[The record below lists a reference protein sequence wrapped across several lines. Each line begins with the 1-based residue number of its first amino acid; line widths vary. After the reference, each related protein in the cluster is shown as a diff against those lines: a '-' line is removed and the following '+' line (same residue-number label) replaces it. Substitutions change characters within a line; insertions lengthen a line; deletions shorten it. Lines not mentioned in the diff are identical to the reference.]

1 MQNHNRKSGK
11 TPSAKKQITQYDHSN
26 PDQKIAD
33 HICHICISF
42 KITFSHPTI
51 SSPILSTGCTYGFN
65 RNCTAPYDFYLFE
78 L

>member
-1 MQNHNRKSGK
+1 MQNHNRKSGELP
-11 TPSAKKQITQYDHSN
+11 TSAKKQITQYDHTD

-51 SSPILSTGCTYGFN
+51 SSPYFICRMYLWIQSQRHRPVRLLSV
-65 RNCTAPYDFYLFE
+65 
-78 L
+78 